1 MKIKE
6 ITIYDTLR
14 HEIKQLK
21 EEARVF
27 NAYKKLILTAAR
39 SEYDSEDVVEGLKF
53 AAKLIAKKNWDI
65 VEKIGGT
72 CGDLMVRGV
81 CPTCKINLVGK
92 SPKPRDSTLP
102 CLIKGCTFN
111 TK

>member
-1 MKIKE
+1 MKTKE
-6 ITIYDTLR
+6 ITPIDMLKQ
-14 HEIKQLK
+14 EIKALK
-21 EEARVF
+21 KEAKVF
-27 NAYKKLILTAAR
+27 NTYKKLNLTASK
-39 SEYDSEDVVEGLKF
+39 SEYEPKNIVEGLKF

-111 TK
+111 KK